1 VPTVWART
9 LRRAAELAGGEL
21 ALAARLD
28 VKPSAL
34 KSWMAAESKP
44 PPEVFLKAVDIIGED
59 DLRQLAKNRKSTPP
73 P

>member
-1 VPTVWART
+1 
-9 LRRAAELAGGEL
+9 
-21 ALAARLD
+21 
-28 VKPSAL
+28 
-34 KSWMAAESKP
+34 MAAESKP